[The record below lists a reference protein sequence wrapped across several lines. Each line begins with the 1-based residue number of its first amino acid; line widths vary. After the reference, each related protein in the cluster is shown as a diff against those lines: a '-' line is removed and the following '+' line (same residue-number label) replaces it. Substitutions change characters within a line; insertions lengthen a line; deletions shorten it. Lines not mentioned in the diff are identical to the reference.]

1 MLLHLYY
8 PNTYRAHVEFQL
20 NELPYYPFW
29 FTPAQLAGRLI
40 VNTSSGEIYY
50 FELTLPADKHLNV
63 GVLPIIIC
71 TPLPNT

>member
-1 MLLHLYY
+1 M
-8 PNTYRAHVEFQL
+8 

-63 GVLPIIIC
+63 GMWHLPSQLESIDY
-71 TPLPNT
+71 TN